1 MLTFK
6 ELELIL
12 LKAEPSKDLESRKEE
27 LFDLMEEF
35 RKCDGF
41 DQKNDWHIYDVL
53 THIFKVVDNVPAMLP
68 LRIAALFHDVGKP
81 EMHYTDKDGVN
92 HYPNHWMLAQ
102 VAFHKYKQFFTLSKE
117 ETRLISNLIYDH
129 DKPLVKNNFYKELY
143 NDRYGN
149 DLEQL
154 FMLKRADIL
163 ASNPTKHDEYLKKL
177 GEVKDMYFAK
187 QYVNH

>member
-1 MLTFK
+1 MTINFLFKLLMSDKPSRNLVVFEK
-6 ELELIL
+6 ELFELIP
-12 LKAEPSKDLESRKEE
+12 ELEVCK
-27 LFDLMEEF
+27 
-35 RKCDGF
+35 GF
-41 DQKNDWHIYDVL
+41 DQKNEWHIYDVYQ
-53 THIFKVVDNVPAMLP
+53 HILCVVDNVPNDLVS
-68 LRIAALFHDVGKP
+68 RVAALFHDVGKP

-102 VAFHKYKQFFTLSKE
+102 VTFHKYKQFFTLSKE
-117 ETRLISNLIYDH
+117 ETRLISDLIYDH

-143 NDRYGN
+143 NDIYGN

-154 FMLKRADIL
+154 FMLKKADIL

-177 GEVKDMYFAK
+177 DEVKDMYFAK